1 MSNEQPKIKTP
12 DLVKLSKKLAGI
24 GTIEKC
30 EGCSCYID
38 TINEFD
44 AVLQDAGESAPTE
57 AKSQIDQLSKKHQS
71 THNCIGCDPCYPV
84 AVSNQ
89 LYEISD
95 GKSADIESL
104 AAAGACDVPSI
115 ETKGKSLPVATLV
128 NITPKT
134 KTDAACA
141 DTSCGCDAPADVT
154 VAPRVSKSFNAAE
167 MAWTVETGDYRLG
180 NPRGSVAIA
189 TLASEELYKEF
200 SENLCDDDCA
210 ICGKVFTENIGIEKV
225 VKNIVAN
232 PSIRFLILC
241 GQEAKGHQT
250 GACIKALHANGL
262 NERGRIADAPGK
274 RPWVRTLTAEQIK
287 RFQEQV
293 ELVDLIGCDDAA
305 TIETKATELSL
316 RSPGA
321 MPNSAIKAE
330 GVPHHLARESVKL
343 KLDKAGFFIIHPKP
357 EANWLMVEHYHNSGT
372 ATCVVE
378 GSDPAKICA
387 EIIERGLISQLDHA
401 AYLGREL
408 ERAKLSMQLDFTF
421 RQDRALGDLNG
432 ENTPEW

>member
-1 MSNEQPKIKTP
+1 MSNVERKLPNLVNLSRSLAKI
-12 DLVKLSKKLAGI
+12 GQ
-24 GTIEKC
+24 IEKC

-44 AVLQDAGESAPTE
+44 AVLKDVENAPADARTE
-57 AKSQIDQLSKKHQS
+57 IDRLAETHQS

-89 LYEISD
+89 LFEISG

-104 AAAGACDVPSI
+104 AASGACDTPTVAIDRSLSI
-115 ETKGKSLPVATLV
+115 TATT
-128 NITPKT
+128 N
-134 KTDAACA
+134 DQNCA
-141 DTSCGCDAPADVT
+141 DTSCGCNAPSGSI
-154 VAPRVSKSFNAAE
+154 APTVSKSFTAAE

-189 TLASEELYKEF
+189 TLASEELYRQF
-200 SENLCDDDCA
+200 STKLCDNDCS

-232 PSIRFLILC
+232 PNIRFLMLC
-241 GQEAKGHQT
+241 GREAKGHQT
-250 GACIKALHANGL
+250 GACIKALHANGI

-274 RPWVRTLTAEQIK
+274 RPWIKTLTAEQVK

-293 ELVDLIGCDDAA
+293 ELVDLIGCDDLA
-305 TIETKATELSL
+305 TIEAKASELSQ
-316 RSPGA
+316 RNPGA
-321 MPNSAIKAE
+321 KSGQALKPE

-343 KLDKAGFFIIHPKP
+343 QLDRAGFFIIHPKP
-357 EANWLMVEHYHNSGT
+357 EANWLMVEHYENSGK
-372 ATCVVE
+372 ATCVIE
-378 GSDPAKICA
+378 GSDPAQICA
-387 EIIERGLISQLDHA
+387 EIIERGLISQFDHA

-408 ERAKLSMQLDFTF
+408 ERAKLSMQLDFPF

-432 ENTPEW
+432 ENTPDW

>member
-1 MSNEQPKIKTP
+1 MSDKQNKTP
-12 DLVKLSKKLAGI
+12 DLVNLSRSLAKI
-24 GTIEKC
+24 GKIEKC

-44 AVLQDAGESAPTE
+44 AVLKGDGKNAPTE
-57 AKSQIDQLSKKHQS
+57 ARDEIDDLSKKHQS

-84 AVSNQ
+84 AVSNR
-89 LYEISD
+89 LYEISG

-104 AAAGACDVPSI
+104 SHPGACNVPTINTTS
-115 ETKGKSLPVATLV
+115 KSLPVTTNTAT
-128 NITPKT
+128 
-134 KTDAACA
+134 DQSFA
-141 DTSCGCDAPADVT
+141 DTSCGCKAPSMSPQLT
-154 VAPRVSKSFNAAE
+154 VSKNFSAPE

-189 TLASEELYKEF
+189 TLASEELYKQF
-200 SENLCDDDCA
+200 STNLCDDDCS

-232 PSIRFLILC
+232 PSIRFLMLC

-250 GACIKALHANGL
+250 GACIKALHANGID
-262 NERGRIADAPGK
+262 ERGRIADAPGK
-274 RPWVRTLTAEQIK
+274 RPWIKSLTVEQVK

-293 ELVDLIGCDDAA
+293 ELVDLIGCDDPS
-305 TIETKATELSL
+305 TIEAKASELAQ
-316 RSPGA
+316 RNPGA
-321 MPNSAIKAE
+321 MSGKALKAE
-330 GVPHHLARESVKL
+330 GVPHHLARETVKL
-343 KLDKAGFFIIHPKP
+343 KLDRSGFFIIHPKP
-357 EANWLMVEHYHNSGT
+357 EANWLMVEHYENSGK
-372 ATCVVE
+372 ATCVIE

-387 EIIERGLISQLDHA
+387 EIIERGLIGQLDHA

-408 ERAKLSMQLDFTF
+408 ERAKLSMQMDFTF

-432 ENTPEW
+432 EDMPEW

>member
-1 MSNEQPKIKTP
+1 MSENPTKTP
-12 DLVKLSKKLAGI
+12 DLIKLSRSLAKI

-44 AVLQDAGESAPTE
+44 AVLQAEGKNAPTE
-57 AKSQIDQLSKKHQS
+57 ARAEIDHLSKKHQS

-89 LYEISD
+89 LFEISG

-104 AAAGACDVPSI
+104 AAAGACDVPSVPTI
-115 ETKGKSLPVATLV
+115 GKSLPVSPLI
-128 NITPKT
+128 NITSKNE
-134 KTDAACA
+134 ASCA
-141 DTSCGCDAPADVT
+141 DTSCDCNAPAENSSV
-154 VAPRVSKSFNAAE
+154 VSKTFTASE

-180 NPRGSVAIA
+180 NPKGSVAIA
-189 TLASEELYKEF
+189 TLASEDLYKDF
-200 SENLCDDDCA
+200 SQQLCDDDCS

-232 PSIRFLILC
+232 PNIRFLILS

-250 GACIKALHANGL
+250 GACIKALHTNGV
-262 NERGRIADAPGK
+262 NERGRIADATGK
-274 RPWVRTLTAEQIK
+274 RPWIKTLTAEQVQ
-287 RFQEQV
+287 RFREQV
-293 ELVDLIGCDDAA
+293 EIVDLIGCDDKAV
-305 TIETKATELSL
+305 IEAKACELAL
-316 RSPGA
+316 RSPGVMA
-321 MPNSAIKAE
+321 GSALKAE
-330 GVPHHLARESVKL
+330 GVPHHLARETVKL
-343 KLDKAGFFIIHPKP
+343 KLDRAGFFIIHPKP
-357 EANWLMVEHYHNSGT
+357 EANWLMVEHYENSGK

-387 EIIERGLISQLDHA
+387 EIIELGLISQLDHA

-421 RQDRALGDLNG
+421 RQDRALGDLDG

>member
-1 MSNEQPKIKTP
+1 MSNASRTPADLINLSRSLAKI
-12 DLVKLSKKLAGI
+12 GQ
-24 GTIEKC
+24 IEKC

-44 AVLQDAGESAPTE
+44 AVLKDVGKNAPADARKE
-57 AKSQIDQLSKKHQS
+57 IDRLAEKHRS

-89 LYEISD
+89 LYEISG

-104 AAAGACDVPSI
+104 AASGACDVPMVKTI
-115 ETKGKSLPVATLV
+115 GTSLPVAA
-128 NITPKT
+128 IIERDKS
-134 KTDAACA
+134 CA
-141 DTSCGCDAPADVT
+141 DTSCGCNAPPVLT
-154 VAPRVSKSFNAAE
+154 APTVSKNSTAAE

-189 TLASEELYKEF
+189 TLASEELYKQF
-200 SENLCDDDCA
+200 STNLCADDCS

-232 PSIRFLILC
+232 PHIRFLMLC

-274 RPWVRTLTAEQIK
+274 RPWIKTLTAELVK

-293 ELVDLIGCDDAA
+293 ELVDLIGCDDLA
-305 TIETKATELSL
+305 TIEAKASELS
-316 RSPGA
+316 RRDPGA
-321 MPNSAIKAE
+321 MTGQALKAV

-343 KLDKAGFFIIHPKP
+343 KLDRAGFFIIHPKP
-357 EANWLMVEHYHNSGT
+357 EANWLMVEHYENSGK
-372 ATCVVE
+372 ATCVIE

-408 ERAKLSMQLDFTF
+408 ERAKLSMHLDFTF

-432 ENTPEW
+432 ENTPDW

>member
-1 MSNEQPKIKTP
+1 MSDVKRKTP
-12 DLVKLSKKLAGI
+12 DLVSLSRSLAKI

-44 AVLQDAGESAPTE
+44 AVLTDVVDDAPQEARTE
-57 AKSQIDQLSKKHQS
+57 IDQLCKKHQS

-89 LYEISD
+89 LFEISG

-104 AAAGACDVPSI
+104 AASGACDVPTVI
-115 ETKGKSLPVATLV
+115 TRDKSLPVTT
-128 NITPKT
+128 ITAN
-134 KTDAACA
+134 DQSCA
-141 DTSCGCDAPADVT
+141 DESCGYNVPQTTAQPS
-154 VAPRVSKSFNAAE
+154 VSKTFSAAE

-180 NPRGSVAIA
+180 NPKGSVAIA
-189 TLASEELYKEF
+189 TLASEELYKQF
-200 SENLCDDDCA
+200 STNLCDDNCT

-232 PSIRFLILC
+232 PTIRFLMLC

-250 GACIKALHANGL
+250 GACIKALHANGI

-274 RPWVRTLTAEQIK
+274 RPWIRTLNAEQVK

-293 ELVDLIGCDDAA
+293 ELVDLIGCDDLA
-305 TIETKATELSL
+305 TIEAKASELAD
-316 RSPGA
+316 RNPGMMA
-321 MPNSAIKAE
+321 GQALKAE
-330 GVPHHLARESVKL
+330 GVPHHLARETIKL
-343 KLDKAGFFIIHPKP
+343 TLDRAGFFIIHPKP
-357 EANWLMVEHYHNSGT
+357 EANWLMVEHYENSGK
-372 ATCVVE
+372 ATCVIE
-378 GSDPAKICA
+378 ESDPAKICA

-421 RQDRALGDLNG
+421 RQDRALGDLEG
-432 ENTPEW
+432 KDTPDW

>member
-1 MSNEQPKIKTP
+1 MSDVKRKTP
-12 DLVKLSKKLAGI
+12 DLVNLSRSLAKI
-24 GTIEKC
+24 GQIEKC

-44 AVLQDAGESAPTE
+44 AVLKDVGDNAPQEARTE
-57 AKSQIDQLSKKHQS
+57 IDLLSKKHHS

-89 LYEISD
+89 LYEISG

-104 AAAGACDVPSI
+104 AASGACDVPMVKTTS
-115 ETKGKSLPVATLV
+115 KSLPVTTIAT
-128 NITPKT
+128 
-134 KTDAACA
+134 TDESCA
-141 DTSCGCDAPADVT
+141 DTSCGCNIP
-154 VAPRVSKSFNAAE
+154 VAPTQPTVSKNFTAAE

-180 NPRGSVAIA
+180 NPKGSVAIA
-189 TLASEELYKEF
+189 TLASEDLYKDF
-200 SENLCDDDCA
+200 SQQLCDDDCS

-232 PSIRFLILC
+232 RNIRFLILS

-250 GACIKALHANGL
+250 GACIKALHANGI

-274 RPWVRTLTAEQIK
+274 RPWIRTLNAEQVK

-293 ELVDLIGCDDAA
+293 ELVDLIGCDDLA
-305 TIETKATELSL
+305 TIEAKAAELSA
-316 RSPGA
+316 RNPGA
-321 MPNSAIKAE
+321 ISGQALKAE
-330 GVPHHLARESVKL
+330 GVPHHLARETVKL
-343 KLDKAGFFIIHPKP
+343 KLDRAGFFIIHPKP
-357 EANWLMVEHYHNSGT
+357 EANWLMVEHYENSGK
-372 ATCVVE
+372 ATCVIE

-401 AYLGREL
+401 AYIGREL

>member
-1 MSNEQPKIKTP
+1 MTDLKRKTP
-12 DLVKLSKKLAGI
+12 DLVNLSRGLAKI
-24 GTIEKC
+24 GQIEKC

-44 AVLQDAGESAPTE
+44 AVLKGVGATAPPEARTE
-57 AKSQIDQLSKKHQS
+57 IDELSKKHQS

-89 LYEISD
+89 LFEISG

-104 AAAGACDVPSI
+104 AARGACDVPTVI
-115 ETKGKSLPVATLV
+115 TLEKTLPVAIV
-128 NITPKT
+128 SDESAP
-134 KTDAACA
+134 CA
-141 DTSCGCDAPADVT
+141 DTSCGCNAPSSSPQST
-154 VAPRVSKSFNAAE
+154 VSNSFSAAE

-180 NPRGSVAIA
+180 NPKGSVAIA
-189 TLASEELYKEF
+189 TLASEDLYKDF
-200 SENLCDDDCA
+200 SQELCDDDCS

-232 PSIRFLILC
+232 PNIRFLLLC
-241 GQEAKGHQT
+241 GHEAKGHQT
-250 GACIKALHANGL
+250 GACIKALHTNGI

-274 RPWVRTLTAEQIK
+274 RPWIKSLTV
-287 RFQEQV
+287 EQV
-293 ELVDLIGCDDAA
+293 ERFRQQVEVVDLIGCDDKAVIESKAA
-305 TIETKATELSL
+305 ELVV
-316 RSPGA
+316 RNPGPFA
-321 MPNSAIKAE
+321 SKAIKAE
-330 GVPHHLARESVKL
+330 GVPHHLARETVKL
-343 KLDKAGFFIIHPKP
+343 KLDRAGFFIIHPKP
-357 EANWLMVEHYHNSGT
+357 EANWLMVEHYENSGK
-372 ATCVVE
+372 ATCVIE
-378 GSDPAKICA
+378 GSDPAKIAA

-432 ENTPEW
+432 ENTPDW